1 MINKSAPRPVTAP
14 DTPTAKYSPPPFV
27 SQRPAAFESSLNL
40 VSNKS

>member
-27 SQRPAAFESSLNL
+27 SQRPAAFESSHT
-40 VSNKS
+40 KE

>member
-27 SQRPAAFESSLNL
+27 SQRPAAFESSLNTL
-40 VSNKS
+40 KSNT